1 MRGTTPTHV
10 FTLPF
15 ETALV
20 KAVKVTYVHDGAT
33 VLVKENQD
41 CTMEGSTVTVKLT
54 QEETL
59 LFENNQLVQ
68 IQLRVLLQNGDALR
82 SVVYHCHTG
91 VLLDDEVM
99 V

>member
-20 KAVKVTYVHDGAT
+20 KAVKVTYAHNGQIVLEKET
-33 VLVKENQD
+33 VD
-41 CTMEGSTVTVKLT
+41 CEMEGNDIKLKLT

-59 LFENNQLVQ
+59 LFDNNQLVQ
-68 IQLRVLLQNGDALR
+68 IQVRVLTQDGDALR
-82 SVVYHCHTG
+82 SVIYHCHTG
-91 VLLDDEVM
+91 ILLDDEVM